1 MTQALECLKVL
12 DLSRMI
18 GPFCSMFFSDMG
30 ADVIKVEEAQLRWLS
45 AAPQGEEKARVF
57 RHVERNK
64 RSIALNLKA
73 KEAQEVFHKLARTAD
88 VVLEDFR
95 PGVTKRLGI
104 DYDTLK
110 EINSRLIYCAI
121 SGYGQ
126 DGPYRLL
133 PGHDP
138 CYISVA
144 GVMGITGTSD
154 GQFVLPG
161 VPIGDFGG
169 GSMQAAIGIL
179 IALQAR
185 ERTGRGQFVDISM
198 TDGVVA
204 WLCARHGQYYFSEG
218 LAPKRGERVTYVYEC
233 KDGKYIAL
241 SPAEP
246 WFWEHLCQAV
256 GRPDFIP
263 YKIPNF
269 PSIEGESPKRDEII
283 AYFEEVFKTKTR
295 DEWFKIL
302 WEVDTCVGP
311 VNSFD
316 EVFQNEQVLHRKM
329 LLEMEHPKYGKVRQP
344 GISIKLSD
352 TPGEVR
358 SLPPQRGEHTDE
370 ILVDLGYSREQIA
383 RMRGAGQ
390 IA

>member
-1 MTQALECLKVL
+1 MTQALEGLTIL

-30 ADVIKVEEAQLRWLS
+30 ADVIKVEEAQLRWLRG
-45 AAPQGEEKARVF
+45 APHGEEKARVF

-64 RSIALNLKA
+64 RSVALNLKT
-73 KEAQEVFHKLARTAD
+73 KEAQEVFHKLAKSAD

-95 PGVTKRLGI
+95 PGVTQRLGI

-110 EINSRLIYCAI
+110 EINPRIIYCAI

-138 CYISVA
+138 NYMSVG
-144 GVMGITGTSD
+144 GVMGITATPD

-169 GSMQAAIGIL
+169 GSMHAAIGIL

-204 WLCARHGQYYFSEG
+204 WLGARHGQYYFGEG

-233 KDGKYIAL
+233 KDGKHISLA
-241 SPAEP
+241 PAEP

-256 GRPDFIP
+256 GKPEYIP
-263 YKIPNF
+263 HKIATF
-269 PSIEGESPKRDEII
+269 PSFEPENPKQAEIL
-283 AYFEEVFKTKTR
+283 AYFKEVFKTKTR

-302 WEVDTCVGP
+302 WEVDTCVAP

-316 EVFQNEQVLHRKM
+316 EAFQDPQVTHRKM
-329 LLEMEHPKYGKVRQP
+329 LLEMEHPEFGKIRQP

-358 SLPPQRGEHTDE
+358 TLPPQRGQHTDE
-370 ILVDLGYSREQIA
+370 LLLGLGYSKERIA
-383 RMRGAGQ
+383 EMRQGGM

>member
-1 MTQALECLKVL
+1 MTQALEGLKIL

-30 ADVIKVEEAQLRWLS
+30 ADVIKIEEAQLRWLR
-45 AAPQGEEKARVF
+45 AAPSGEEKARVF

-64 RSIALNLKA
+64 RSIALNLKT
-73 KEAQEVFHKLARTAD
+73 KEAQEIFYKLAGTAD

-95 PGVTKRLGI
+95 PGVTDRLGI
-104 DYDTLK
+104 GYETLSR
-110 EINSRLIYCAI
+110 INPRIIYCAI

-138 CYISVA
+138 CYLSVA
-144 GVMGITGTSD
+144 GLMSITGTPD

-161 VPIGDFGG
+161 APIGDFGG

-198 TDGVVA
+198 TDGIVA
-204 WLCARHGQYYFSEG
+204 WLAARHGQYYFGEG
-218 LAPKRGERVTYVYEC
+218 LTPKMGERISHVYRC
-233 KDGKYIAL
+233 QDGKYITLA
-241 SPAEP
+241 PAEP
-246 WFWEHLCQAV
+246 WFWERLCKAV
-256 GRPDFIP
+256 GREDFIP
-263 YKIPNF
+263 YKLASL
-269 PSIEGESPKRDEII
+269 PSMEPENPKKDEIL
-283 AYFEEVFKTKTR
+283 AYLKYIFLTKTR

-302 WEVDTCVGP
+302 WDADTCVGP

-316 EVFQNEQVLHRKM
+316 EAFQDPQILHRKM
-329 LLEMEHPKYGKVRQP
+329 IVGTEHPKFGKVRQP

-352 TPGEVR
+352 TPGEIK
-358 SLPPQRGEHTDE
+358 SLPPQRGQHTEE
-370 ILVDLGYSREQIA
+370 ILLGLGYSKEQVNKMREQGIV
-383 RMRGAGQ
+383 M
-390 IA
+390 